1 MIRKIIRK
9 IIGSIGYTLAII
21 GVGSMDSLSAVLP
34 TALMAAG
41 SAILIIVYREEMK
54 WTEK

>member
-1 MIRKIIRK
+1 MIRKIIG
-9 IIGSIGYTLAII
+9 IIGFALVLIGA
-21 GVGSMDSLSAVLP
+21 GSMDSPSAVLP
-34 TALMAAG
+34 ALLMAAG